1 MAANLE
7 ALGGVVHSGEVLL
20 ALTRAGILRED
31 AYRLVQRHAMET
43 WEERGRPGAPGFRER
58 LLADPEIAGR
68 VPVEAIDRAMDP
80 TLHLRE
86 TDRIL
91 ARVFGEEG
99 DGERSDGAAD
109 G

>member
-1 MAANLE
+1 
-7 ALGGVVHSGEVLL
+7 
-20 ALTRAGILRED
+20 
-31 AYRLVQRHAMET
+31 
-43 WEERGRPGAPGFRER
+43 
-58 LLADPEIAGR
+58 
-68 VPVEAIDRAMDP
+68 MDP